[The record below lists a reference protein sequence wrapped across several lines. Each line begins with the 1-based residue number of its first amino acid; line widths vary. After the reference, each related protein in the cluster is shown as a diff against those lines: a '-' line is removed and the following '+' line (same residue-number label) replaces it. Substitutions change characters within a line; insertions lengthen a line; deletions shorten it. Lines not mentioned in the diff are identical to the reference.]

1 VTQVYVDVTA
11 TAIDDEAA
19 ASDADALR
27 ALRYLVELGHSVSL
41 VGESRGAEPDEI
53 RRLGPPVAAV
63 PLRPDEPAWYVT
75 TDVDRCQGLSARVR
89 TILVGAAPAPGSVR
103 RCDTVARDLQA
114 AVMEI
119 LASEVMEPTEGAAL

>member
-1 VTQVYVDVTA
+1 MTKVYVDVTA
-11 TAIDDEAA
+11 TAVDEGAS

-27 ALRYLVELGHSVSL
+27 AIRYLVELGHSVSL
-41 VGESRGAEPDEI
+41 VGQSRGGEPDEI

-63 PLRPDEPAWYVT
+63 PLRPDQPAWYVT
-75 TDVDRCQGLSARVR
+75 TEVDRCQGLSARIR
-89 TILVGAAPAPGSVR
+89 TILVGAAPTPGSVR
-103 RCDTVARDLQA
+103 RCDTVARSLQA